1 MNSMERIGAVLSG
14 DTPDRRPFTLT
25 LSLYGARL
33 TGASAVD
40 YFADPA
46 LYAAGQRAVVDL
58 CDPDI
63 LFGPFALALEAE
75 AYGATVE
82 RFPDAPP
89 LVKKHAFKS
98 PENTADLPSPTP
110 ASDPGLGFL
119 VESVRAVVQNQHG
132 TRPVAAPITAPCDLP
147 VLLLGMD
154 QWLETVL
161 FKPELAA
168 IWGRLA
174 IEHFESLAT
183 AYFKAGAN
191 FLVSPVM
198 MSNPAIIHP
207 ELADRT
213 ILPILKDAF
222 ARSPGPIV
230 FHHGGNRLSR
240 SLDRLKGLP
249 NIAGY
254 VIDERDTLTVSR
266 RTLGAAPLLLGNLSG
281 PHFSRRSPA
290 EISERTTRVLRDRE
304 QDPNFILASSNAD
317 IPYDTDPDC
326 IVAVRKA
333 VEVF

>member
-14 DTPDRRPFTLT
+14 GVPDRRPFTLT

-33 TGASAVD
+33 AGVSAVD

-46 LYAAGQRAVVDL
+46 LYAAGQKAVVDL
-58 CDPDI
+58 CEPDI
-63 LFGPFALALEAE
+63 VFGPFALALEAE
-75 AYGATVE
+75 AYGALVE
-82 RFPDAPP
+82 RFSDAPP
-89 LVKKHAFKS
+89 LVKNPAFKS
-98 PENTADLPSPTP
+98 ALDIESITRPEPE
-110 ASDPGLGFL
+110 SDPRLRFL
-119 VESVRAVVQNQHG
+119 VDSVRAVVQDQHG

-154 QWLETVL
+154 QWLETLL

-168 IWGRLA
+168 QWGRLA
-174 IEHFESLAT
+174 TEHFEALAT
-183 AYFKAGAN
+183 AYFTAGAS

-198 MSNPAIIHP
+198 LANPAIIHP

-222 ARSPGPIV
+222 GRSPGPIV

-240 SLDRLKGLP
+240 SLDQVKDLP
-249 NIAGY
+249 NIAGF
-254 VIDERDTLTVSR
+254 VVDERDALAVSR

-281 PHFSRRSPA
+281 PHFAHRHPA
-290 EISERTTRVLRDRE
+290 DIANRTVQILRDRE
-304 QDPNFILASSNAD
+304 ADVNFILASSNAD

-326 IVAVRKA
+326 VVAVRRA
-333 VEVF
+333 VEAF